1 MDTINIGGNTQ
12 DRFYRYKMPKLISK
26 IEGKGN
32 GIKTV
37 VPNMPDIARS
47 LSRPPTYPT
56 KFFGCELGAQVK
68 CDEKNDR
75 YIVNGAHD
83 APRLQELLDIF
94 IKKFVLCAG
103 CTCGQRTEVDM
114 RHKLVTYI
122 LKNPPSPPKGKNG
135 KKDRRNSNKK
145 STEDG
150 ENPPSPVTEEGSDD
164 DLTKRIQAEASEL
177 PASNY
182 HVDDDD
188 WAVDTSAEAVAKR
201 MKDLEDNV
209 RTTLVLADLDEDNPY
224 DEFNEWLEENPGSTN
239 NEIYKKIKELGIS
252 KDSDQIMKHL
262 VIGLFAEN
270 FQKNQKNADAIAKQ
284 FVTDPDDQRTLLG
297 ATEELILKNKGLL
310 ESKVIC
316 GILMGYYQ
324 NDLLD
329 EEVFTV
335 WIEGNNSSNYQRL
348 FKRVGTVEF
357 VDSETNQD
365 IRNKAKPFAKCKET
379 DEIWKYYNKKKETS
393 DGHYSAEC
401 YHCKESWS
409 REKSAKLKA
418 HLAKE
423 CLKCPEKIR
432 KYWKKKLIFEHLSKT
447 IPINDHFNYF
457 NSNEE
462 RPPAT
467 KEQIDQSLIRAFIM
481 TGIPFKDNF
490 LE

>member
-103 CTCGQRTEVDM
+103 CSNPETDLIITGKGNSQKIIRDCKACGQRTEVDM

-122 LKNPPSPPKGKNG
+122 LKNPPSPPRGKNG

-150 ENPPSPVTEEGSDD
+150 ENPPSPATEEGSDD

-177 PASNY
+177 PTSNY
-182 HVDDDD
+182 RDDDD

-209 RTTLVLADLDEDNPY
+209 RTTLVLADFDEDNPY
-224 DEFNEWLEENPGSTN
+224 EEFNEWLEENPGSSN

-262 VIGLFAEN
+262 VFGLFAEN
-270 FQKNQKNADAIAKQ
+270 FQKNSKNADAIAKQ
-284 FVTDPDDQRTLLG
+284 VTKKAKLFKKFIADPDNQRTLLG

-348 FKRVGTVEF
+348 FKRVGSVEF

-365 IRNKAKPFAKCKET
+365 IRNKAKPFAKWLEEAEEDDDDDD
-379 DEIWKYYNKKKETS
+379 DEE
-393 DGHYSAEC
+393 
-401 YHCKESWS
+401 
-409 REKSAKLKA
+409 
-418 HLAKE
+418 
-423 CLKCPEKIR
+423 
-432 KYWKKKLIFEHLSKT
+432 
-447 IPINDHFNYF
+447 
-457 NSNEE
+457 
-462 RPPAT
+462 
-467 KEQIDQSLIRAFIM
+467 
-481 TGIPFKDNF
+481 
-490 LE
+490 